1 MEIAN
6 RIMEQIREKVD
17 NNTQTPQELTRTARD
32 YGLTIFMTRNMT
44 EEQLV
49 TFCSS
54 LIKLYERL
62 KEQ

>member
-17 NNTQTPQELTRTARD
+17 NNTQTPQELVKVAKTL
-32 YGLTIFMTRNMT
+32 GLTIFMTNNMT
-44 EEQLV
+44 EEQLI

-54 LIKLYERL
+54 MIKLYERM
-62 KEQ
+62 KEM